1 MTTTRKSSPETE
13 GSVAPYRSP
22 KTSPP
27 FHGYDRAAMDF
38 YREVT
43 RDVHNCLL
51 AENRTVNIV
60 VKDAHDVDGS
70 GMLFTLGL
78 NAPFKNVFDTFKA
91 HTCTVCRDP
100 EKIRFKAD
108 GVKLTEEDT
117 PKKVRGPK
125 PPYSI
130 SSLLSDKAD
139 SNKPLENFQISP
151 RILHNQS
158 LSIKAF
164 SNTPGLKCPNC
175 KKVGYTSSHGEVF
188 DGHVPCGGEKGKK
201 FLRLQFADPKWNVRA
216 ISAGLRDPLKDA
228 MRRYAQTTEANVHT
242 LFFFFG
248 GEKIDGEDTPE
259 EMGMKNRSVIVVHM
273 FSTSG

>member
-13 GSVAPYRSP
+13 GSLAPYRSP
-22 KTSPP
+22 ETSPP

-70 GMLFTLGL
+70 GMLFTPGL

-175 KKVGYTSSHGEVF
+175 KKVGYTSSNGEVF

-201 FLRLQFADPKWNVRA
+201 FLH
-216 ISAGLRDPLKDA
+216 A
-228 MRRYAQTTEANVHT
+228 MRRYAQDTEANVHT

-248 GEKIDGEDTPE
+248 RENIDGEDTPE